1 MKEAHAGAR
10 KRWILNQRECG
21 ASCARKYAPADR
33 TPRSVRA
40 DKGREAICAA
50 RFLGQALRAAD
61 AGGGENPMRMEN
73 A

>member
-1 MKEAHAGAR
+1 
-10 KRWILNQRECG
+10 
-21 ASCARKYAPADR
+21 
-33 TPRSVRA
+33 VRA